1 MRTLQTPN
9 QVSNQEDLSSNNENL
24 EMDQSTHLFSQQSQS
39 CQKEIYTSSD
49 QKRRDNE
56 QKASI
61 QVKNSIFN
69 PPLNLFKGQSD
80 EKEPSQEENKNYQF
94 KPPWIKKP
102 KKQQSTPQQTSD
114 KIQGLVIES
123 KEYSYK
129 NNGEVINEET
139 FEVSPKEN
147 QKVNYVKNPL
157 KFKNKTPG
165 NPNNDTN
172 NEVN

>member
-1 MRTLQTPN
+1 
-9 QVSNQEDLSSNNENL
+9 
-24 EMDQSTHLFSQQSQS
+24 
-39 CQKEIYTSSD
+39 
-49 QKRRDNE
+49 
-56 QKASI
+56 
-61 QVKNSIFN
+61 
-69 PPLNLFKGQSD
+69 
-80 EKEPSQEENKNYQF
+80 
-94 KPPWIKKP
+94 
-102 KKQQSTPQQTSD
+102 
-114 KIQGLVIES
+114 VIES